1 MSEVFQQDLSDEERP
16 GGPFLI
22 QLLFREAVPFPGQE
36 EMSAVLARH
45 CGAVECFCCDEKM
58 AGFAA
63 LDHIVEFKDGAA
75 PVQLLILSCTD
86 FNGPSI
92 DSFVRSQMWDCRE
105 DRDRILE
112 ECRYQVAAVDMLAA
126 GLPSQDRANLD
137 MDFMEALAELYPSC
151 EAFYS
156 QNCGKLFR
164 AQDVRNHSFTGLS
177 RFIQFGVN
185 ARFFNIEGTEDM
197 LVDTV
202 GMQTLFLPDLQYH
215 FRDMDPN
222 WVVNHAYNLADYLL
236 QNDCPID
243 SGDTVDGIINGRIT
257 PDIQWKCQYEASLV
271 QPPRGVLDVRMGS
284 YAAGTYEEDSRQC
297 P

>member
-16 GGPFLI
+16 GGPFLM

-36 EMSAVLARH
+36 EMSAVLAQH
-45 CGAVECFCCDEKM
+45 CGEVECFCCDEKM

-63 LDHIVEFKDGAA
+63 
-75 PVQLLILSCTD
+75 
-86 FNGPSI
+86 
-92 DSFVRSQMWDCRE
+92 
-105 DRDRILE
+105 
-112 ECRYQVAAVDMLAA
+112 
-126 GLPSQDRANLD
+126 GLPPQERANLD